1 MKKTKN
7 FFSRFY
13 LGLVLL
19 FFYLPILYVVVFSF
33 NDSKSLTNFTGFSLQ
48 WYERMFND
56 RTMMEAIGYTVI
68 IAVIATIVSTVI
80 GTITAIGLSKSKR
93 ILRDVVLQ
101 INDLPMLNPDI
112 VTAIGLML
120 LFTSLNVET
129 GFWTLLLAHIIF
141 CIPYVILSI
150 MPKIRQLDNNLAEA
164 ALDLGATPWQAL
176 IQVIVPQIMPGIVSG
191 ALIAFTMSFD
201 DFVISF
207 FTTGPGVNNIST
219 LVYAQSKRIN
229 PSINALSAMIVL
241 VVTVVLILVNVVPI
255 IKEKQ
260 AAKRPVDAE
269 MKTSKPLIPLVAGI
283 TCAAL
288 VVCLFGFQML
298 SKSSSTS
305 DKDPMSLYG
314 CNVLNV
320 YNAGEYIGEE
330 VNSKFEEEYNV
341 RINYSMFASNEEM
354 YTKLMGGSKYDVLI
368 PSDYMIERLIDEDLI
383 QPLDKAR
390 ITNWS
395 NIYSGILNQAF
406 DPNSDYSVPYFWGTV
421 GILYNHNNVDPSDVE
436 SQGYNILHNEK
447 YKGKVFVYDSE
458 RDSFMMAFKALGYS
472 MNTENSD
479 EIQEAYQWLLEMD
492 DKVSPA
498 YVTDEVIDAMLNGE
512 RDIAVVYSGDA
523 AYILSENEEMS
534 FYMPESG
541 TNFWVDAM
549 VIPSNSECAELAHE
563 YINFMV
569 REDIAYE
576 NSSFVGYASN
586 VESVL
591 EQMTAPGGDYEGNEA
606 YLVRVGYEKDEVF
619 RHNEKLK
626 KTLSD
631 LWIKVKNR

>member
-1 MKKTKN
+1 MKKKKN
-7 FFSRFY
+7 WFSRFY
-13 LGLVLL
+13 LGIILA
-19 FFYLPILYVVVFSF
+19 FFYLPILYVIVFSF

-48 WYERMFND
+48 WYERMFSD
-56 RTMMEAIGYTVI
+56 RTMMEAIAYTVI

-120 LFTSLNVET
+120 LFTSLNVKT
-129 GFWTLLLAHIIF
+129 GFWTLLLSHIIF

-241 VVTVVLILVNVVPI
+241 VVTIVLILVNVVPI

-260 AAKRPVDAE
+260 AAKRPMDAE
-269 MKTSKPLIPLVAGI
+269 MKTRKSAVPMVAGI
-283 TCAAL
+283 TAVSLA
-288 VVCLFGFQML
+288 VCLFSYQQL
-298 SKSSSTS
+298 TKSQGNSEV
-305 DKDPMSLYG
+305 DAMALYG

-320 YNAGEYIGEE
+320 YNAGEYIGES
-330 VNSKFEEEYNV
+330 VNTQFEEEYNV

-354 YTKLMGGSKYDVLI
+354 YTKLLGGSQYDVLI
-368 PSDYMIERLIDEDLI
+368 PSDYMIERLISEDLV
-383 QPLDKAR
+383 QYLDKSL

-395 NIYSGILNQAF
+395 NLYDGVLNQAY
-406 DPNSDYSVPYFWGTV
+406 DPNNDYSVPYFWGTV
-421 GILYNHNNVDPSDVE
+421 GILYNHNNVDVEDVE

-472 MNTENSD
+472 MNTENEN
-479 EIQEAYQWLLEMD
+479 EIMEAYQWLLDMD
-492 DKVSPA
+492 DLVSPA
-498 YVTDEVIDAMLNGE
+498 YVTDEVIDAMVNGE

-523 AYILSENEEMS
+523 AYILSENEDMS

-549 VIPSNSECAELAHE
+549 VIPANSQCSELAHE
-563 YINFMV
+563 YINFML
-569 REDIAYE
+569 RDEIAYE
-576 NSSFVGYASN
+576 NSSFVGYASSNAN
-586 VESVL
+586 VL
-591 EQMTAPGGDYEGNEA
+591 AQMTAAGGEYEGNEA
-606 YLVRVGYEKDEVF
+606 YLPRVGYERDEVF
-619 RHNEKLK
+619 RNNEKLK